1 VFAIEGS
8 GSGLKF
14 VTKGDANKIVDPA
27 TPASHLIGRVVLIM
41 PFVGRL
47 TNFVRSFWG
56 WLLMI
61 LLPGGILVIWETYD
75 LVRGKKRKQAT
86 LKILVLALCLFGS
99 AQTAMASSTSAGT
112 TSAFFATQA
121 VASAKIQTGSWP
133 CLSCEPG
140 KAKAVRHGNGRASFP
155 IASKNANG
163 KLTLD
168 FGEIPAGNSNNSN
181 DVFEIAI
188 NAKAP
193 MTVTLSVQGRFAG
206 LVESISLGKGDDKGQ
221 LASGETQSVNVKL
234 KVPAGTTPGDYRGT
248 ITATPD
254 DGSAVVIS
262 AMVTVSDDG
271 SAKGTGTTSSATT
284 TTLATEPVEP
294 TTPSTTT
301 TATSEDQVTST
312 TVVVTRTS
320 VGG

>member
-1 VFAIEGS
+1 
-8 GSGLKF
+8 
-14 VTKGDANKIVDPA
+14 
-27 TPASHLIGRVVLIM
+27 
-41 PFVGRL
+41 
-47 TNFVRSFWG
+47 
-56 WLLMI
+56 
-61 LLPGGILVIWETYD
+61 
-75 LVRGKKRKQAT
+75 
-86 LKILVLALCLFGS
+86 
-99 AQTAMASSTSAGT
+99 
-112 TSAFFATQA
+112 
-121 VASAKIQTGSWP
+121 
-133 CLSCEPG
+133 
-140 KAKAVRHGNGRASFP
+140 
-155 IASKNANG
+155 
-163 KLTLD
+163 
-168 FGEIPAGNSNNSN
+168 
-181 DVFEIAI
+181 VFEIAI